1 MNTISGTIR
10 FAEKL
15 GPNTKKELRAALT
28 PPLGDRVTLE
38 FAADS
43 MHVKAEASQPTLV
56 NWLLKLESDTNKSR
70 LHIQPETRLTM
81 YDGSNI
87 EMIIRY
93 NGEWD
98 CRTLEEDIISA
109 ASTQALC
116 SELMRRME
124 SGKVDSAAILAGFG
138 RFMEKD
144 QLSGKD

>member
-1 MNTISGTIR
+1 MNTISGTIH

-28 PPLGDRVTLE
+28 PPFGDRVTLE
-38 FAADS
+38 FSAGS
-43 MHVKAEASQPTLV
+43 MHVKAEASQPILA
-56 NWLLKLESDTNKSR
+56 NWLLKLESVAKKNG

-93 NGEWD
+93 DKEWD
-98 CRTLEEDIISA
+98 CRTLKEDIISA
-109 ASTQALC
+109 ISTQALC

-144 QLSGKD
+144 QLFGKD